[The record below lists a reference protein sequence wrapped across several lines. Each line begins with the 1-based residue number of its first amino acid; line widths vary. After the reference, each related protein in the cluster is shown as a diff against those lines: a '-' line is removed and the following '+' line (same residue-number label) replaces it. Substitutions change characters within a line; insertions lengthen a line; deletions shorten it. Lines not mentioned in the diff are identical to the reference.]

1 MLNGKQRAALRA
13 AANGLEAWF
22 QIGKSGIG
30 GNMTADISAALDAHE
45 LVKITVLKTAPSE
58 PKTLLRTLAQTRG
71 SVRGG
76 QQDRP
81 LQTQRKRGREAHRV
95 LNTRRSAEN
104 SMREDKT
111 KLTPE
116 NEPQEEPSSE
126 ALRQARD
133 ELKRRRQE
141 TQAFKRRYFDFYD
154 DVKISHR
161 EDW

>member
-1 MLNGKQRAALRA
+1 
-13 AANGLEAWF
+13 
-22 QIGKSGIG
+22 
-30 GNMTADISAALDAHE
+30 
-45 LVKITVLKTAPSE
+45 
-58 PKTLLRTLAQTRG
+58 
-71 SVRGG
+71 
-76 QQDRP
+76 
-81 LQTQRKRGREAHRV
+81 
-95 LNTRRSAEN
+95 
-104 SMREDKT
+104 MREDKT

-116 NEPQEEPSSE
+116 NEPQEKPSSE

>member
-1 MLNGKQRAALRA
+1 
-13 AANGLEAWF
+13 
-22 QIGKSGIG
+22 
-30 GNMTADISAALDAHE
+30 
-45 LVKITVLKTAPSE
+45 
-58 PKTLLRTLAQTRG
+58 
-71 SVRGG
+71 
-76 QQDRP
+76 
-81 LQTQRKRGREAHRV
+81 
-95 LNTRRSAEN
+95 
-104 SMREDKT
+104 MRDDKT

-141 TQAFKRRYFDFYD
+141 TQVFKRRYFDFYD

>member
-1 MLNGKQRAALRA
+1 
-13 AANGLEAWF
+13 
-22 QIGKSGIG
+22 
-30 GNMTADISAALDAHE
+30 
-45 LVKITVLKTAPSE
+45 
-58 PKTLLRTLAQTRG
+58 
-71 SVRGG
+71 
-76 QQDRP
+76 
-81 LQTQRKRGREAHRV
+81 
-95 LNTRRSAEN
+95 
-104 SMREDKT
+104 MREDKT

-161 EDW
+161 VGPELRTRYGVAAGVFGICSNAVICALKLAVGFVSGSVTSPVIPVPGEKRGTRIRPESMTVVMPSIVREVSAMDVARITFRRALGAKTRSCSSFGRLP

>member
-1 MLNGKQRAALRA
+1 
-13 AANGLEAWF
+13 
-22 QIGKSGIG
+22 
-30 GNMTADISAALDAHE
+30 
-45 LVKITVLKTAPSE
+45 
-58 PKTLLRTLAQTRG
+58 
-71 SVRGG
+71 
-76 QQDRP
+76 
-81 LQTQRKRGREAHRV
+81 
-95 LNTRRSAEN
+95 
-104 SMREDKT
+104 MREDKT
-111 KLTPE
+111 KRTPE